1 MLSRVASSIYWMN
14 RYVER
19 AENVARF
26 IDVSSHLLLDL
37 PDWFNEQWAALV
49 RITGDYEDFQTRYP
63 EASREAVIE
72 FLAFDRANPNSII
85 SCVHA
90 ARENARTTR
99 EILSSETWEAINEFY
114 LNMQSAVG
122 KKNRPY
128 DFFRSVR
135 QAGHLIEG
143 AQAETMSRG
152 EAWHFGRMGRML
164 ERADKTTRILDIKYF
179 LLLPNVR
186 DVGRPIDDLQW
197 GAVLRSASAFEMYRK
212 EFGRIAADDI
222 VRFLVLD
229 PEFPRSVRFCLHE
242 AERALHAVSGSP
254 ERRFQN
260 NAERILGRLVAG
272 LDYTDEDEI
281 VETGLHEFLD
291 QTQDQINSIGNAI
304 YETFFALKRIARSEP
319 GGRQLRRGAYT

>member
-19 AENVARF
+19 AENVARS

-37 PDWFNEQWAALV
+37 PESFEGQWAALV
-49 RITGDYEDFQTRYP
+49 KITGDFEDFQARYP
-63 EASREAVIE
+63 NADRESVIE
-72 FLAFDRANPNSII
+72 FLAFDRANPNSIV
-85 SCVHA
+85 SSVHA

-114 LNMQSAVG
+114 LNIQSSVD
-122 KKNRPY
+122 KKNLPF

-135 QAGHLIEG
+135 QAGHHIEG
-143 AQAETMSRG
+143 AQSETMSRG

-212 EFGRIAADDI
+212 EFGRVAADDI
-222 VRFLVLD
+222 VKFLVLD
-229 PEFPRSVRFCLHE
+229 PEFPRSVRYCLHQ
-242 AERALHAVSGSP
+242 ADRALRAVSGSE
-254 ERRFQN
+254 ERRYQN
-260 NAERILGRLVAG
+260 DAERLLGRLVAS
-272 LDYTDEDEI
+272 LDYTNGDEI
-281 VETGLHEFLD
+281 VERGLHEFLD
-291 QTQDQINSIGNAI
+291 DTQAQINSVGEAI
-304 YETFFALKRIARSEP
+304 FETFFALKRMARSEP
-319 GGRQLRRGAYT
+319 GGRTLRRGAYT

>member
-37 PDWFNEQWAALV
+37 PEWFTGQWAALV
-49 RITGDYEDFQTRYP
+49 KITGDQDDFQARYS
-63 EASREAVIE
+63 EASQEAVIE
-72 FLAFDRANPNSII
+72 FLAFDRENPNSII

-114 LNMQSAVG
+114 LNMQAATG

-128 DFFRSVR
+128 DFFRTVR
-135 QAGHLIEG
+135 QAGHHIEG
-143 AQAETMSRG
+143 AQAETMSRN

-229 PEFPRSVRFCLHE
+229 PEFPRSVRYCLHE
-242 AERALHAVSGSP
+242 AERALRAVSGSG

-260 NAERILGRLVAG
+260 EAERRLGRLVAE

-281 VETGLHEFLD
+281 VERGLHEFLD
-291 QTQDQINSIGNAI
+291 NTQDRINAVGQGIFD
-304 YETFFALKRIARSEP
+304 TFFALKRIAREEA
-319 GGRQLRRGAYT
+319 GGRVKRRGAYT